1 MAVKP
6 KAATALT
13 KVVDTVVAAVV
24 PKGAAAEASLTM
36 VIFLFF
42 SYNILSINRHT
53 LFQMDPA
60 GTTKV
65 MQAVVTPK
73 GIMAME
79 VVDVSSLKP
88 TTTFRTFFSQMF
100 PRRIAGPGISRP
112 TDRLYVHVLSH
123 LSFI

>member
-88 TTTFRTFFSQMF
+88 IRTFFSQMF
-100 PRRIAGPGISRP
+100 PRRIGGPGIPRP
-112 TDRLYVHVLSH
+112 TDRPYVHVLSH

>member
-42 SYNILSINRHT
+42 SYNILSINRH
-53 LFQMDPA
+53 
-60 GTTKV
+60 
-65 MQAVVTPK
+65 
-73 GIMAME
+73 
-79 VVDVSSLKP
+79 
-88 TTTFRTFFSQMF
+88 
-100 PRRIAGPGISRP
+100 
-112 TDRLYVHVLSH
+112 
-123 LSFI
+123 